1 MEGVGGGFGGGSG
14 GADGGEV
21 RGCGVGGGGVGLG
34 AEEEDA
40 VAGEAGFVGGEE
52 GRWEVGGLGDEAFGA
67 RVAELEGQLV
77 GGVER
82 VGGRDDATGPEG
94 AEGEDGG
101 LSVVRMSVV
110 SINDE

>member
-1 MEGVGGGFGGGSG
+1 MEGVDGGFGGGGG

-21 RGCGVGGGGVGLG
+21 RGGGVVGLG

-40 VAGEAGFVGGEE
+40 VPGEAGLVGGEE

-67 RVAELEGQLV
+67 RVAELEGEFV
-77 GGVER
+77 GCVEG

-110 SINDE
+110 SIKDE